1 MMNSRA
7 FTLIELLVVIAMI
20 VTLASMAMPAIG
32 PMIERGRS
40 AECMGNLRQ
49 IGVAVQQY
57 VADHDY
63 RFPAIE
69 TEPPSLPPEVEDPGT
84 ALEKLGPYGI
94 TKEILTCPSDAAKNE
109 NYAKHGASYL
119 FSPVLQ
125 DETPASVKIYT
136 RRGTFQVSDIARLT
150 VASDIEAVH
159 ANGRNYGLNVLK
171 ADGRV
176 EQR

>member
-1 MMNSRA
+1 MSSRG
-7 FTLIELLVVIAMI
+7 FTLIELLVTIAI
-20 VTLASMAMPAIG
+20 IAILASLAFPAVG

-40 AECMGNLRQ
+40 AKCAGNLRQ
-49 IGVAVQQY
+49 IGASVQQY
-57 VADHDY
+57 VADNDY

-69 TEPPSLPPEVEDPGT
+69 TEPPSLPAEVEDPGT
-84 ALEKLGPYGI
+84 ALEKLGPYGV
-94 TKEILTCPSDAAKNE
+94 TEQILTCPSDAAKNK
-109 NYAKHGASYL
+109 NYLKHGTSYL

-136 RRGTFQVSDIARLT
+136 RRGTFQVSNIGRLT

-159 ANGRNYGLNVLK
+159 ANGRNYGLNILK

>member
-1 MMNSRA
+1 MNLRG
-7 FTLIELLVVIAMI
+7 FTLVELLVVIAI
-20 VTLASMAMPAIG
+20 IAILASLALPTTG

-40 AECMGNLRQ
+40 AKCVSNLRQ
-49 IGVAVQQY
+49 IGAAVQQY
-57 VADHDY
+57 VADNDF

-69 TEPPSLPPEVEDPGT
+69 TEPPSLPPEVENPGT

-94 TKEILTCPSDAAKNE
+94 TEQVLICPSDAAKKK
-109 NYAKHGASYL
+109 NYAKHGTSYH

-136 RRGTFQVSDIARLT
+136 RRGIFEISNVGRLT

-159 ANGRNYGLNVLK
+159 ANGRNFGLNVLK

>member
-1 MMNSRA
+1 MNSRA
-7 FTLIELLVVIAMI
+7 FTLIELLLVIAI
-20 VTLASMAMPAIG
+20 IGILAAMAVPAAG
-32 PMIERGRS
+32 PMLERGRS
-40 AECMGNLRQ
+40 AKCVGNLRQ
-49 IGVAVQQY
+49 IGAAVQQY

-84 ALEKLGPYGI
+84 ALEKLGPYSI
-94 TKEILTCPSDAAKNE
+94 TEQVLICPSDAAKNK
-109 NYAKHGASYL
+109 NYVKHGTSYH

-125 DETPASVKIYT
+125 DETPANVKIYS
-136 RRGTFQVSDIARLT
+136 RRGTFQISNIARLT
-150 VASDIEAVH
+150 AASDIEAVH
-159 ANGRNYGLNVLK
+159 ATGRNYGLNVLK

>member
-1 MMNSRA
+1 MRA
-7 FTLIELLVVIAMI
+7 GGFTLVELLFVIAI
-20 VTLASMAMPAIG
+20 IAVLASMAVPAVG

-40 AECMGNLRQ
+40 ARCAGNLRQ

-57 VADHDY
+57 AADNDY

-69 TEPPSLPPEVEDPGT
+69 TVPPSLPPEVENPGT
-84 ALEKLGPYGI
+84 ALEKLGPYGV
-94 TKEILTCPSDAAKNE
+94 TGQTLACPSDAAKN
-109 NYAKHGASYL
+109 NNHAKHGSSYL
-119 FSPVLQ
+119 FSPIVQ
-125 DETPASVKIYT
+125 DETPASAKIYT
-136 RRGTFQVSDIARLT
+136 RRGVFQISNIGRLT